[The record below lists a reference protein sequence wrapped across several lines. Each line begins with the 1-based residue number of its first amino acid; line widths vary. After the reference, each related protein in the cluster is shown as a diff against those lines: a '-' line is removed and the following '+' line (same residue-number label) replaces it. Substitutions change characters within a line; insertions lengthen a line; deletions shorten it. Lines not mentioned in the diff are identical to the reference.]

1 MNAVKQL
8 FTFYLAFSS
17 FLLLV
22 QKKWKQRK
30 RHFFAGIFQSATKN
44 RLANS
49 TASGLD
55 FGALPRRSFRKENIR
70 QRKTWGF

>member
-8 FTFYLAFSS
+8 FTFYLAFCS

-22 QKKWKQRK
+22 QKKRKQRK
-30 RHFFAGIFQSATKN
+30 KHFSAGIFQSPTKN

-49 TASGLD
+49 TASGLG
-55 FGALPRRSFRKENIR
+55 FVALPRRSFRKENIR